1 MKPTRREVAFFL
13 PALTALDSK
22 AQTAAIA
29 SKAYKFDEMPV
40 KAGGPDGANKT
51 RSILQGVLHSG
62 FELEVHETELP
73 PGGAPH
79 PPHRHLHE
87 EMIVVL
93 EGSVDFVV
101 NGATTRLDPGSAA
114 IAASNDLHGVSNA
127 SAARCRYVV
136 FAFGEDK

>member
-1 MKPTRREVAFFL
+1 MNPTRRDLALLL
-13 PALTALDSK
+13 PALAAVDSK
-22 AQTAAIA
+22 AQIAAIA
-29 SKAYKFDEMPV
+29 SKAYKFDDMPV
-40 KAGGPDGANKT
+40 KASGTDGANKT

-62 FELEVHETELP
+62 FALEVHETELP

-93 EGSVDFVV
+93 EGLVEFVV
-101 NGATTRLDPGSAA
+101 NDATSRLGPCSAA
-114 IAASNDLHGVSNA
+114 IAASNDLHGVSNGG
-127 SAARCRYVV
+127 AARCRYAV